1 MPPMMSILSKSRF
14 LMVLALLLGWLHGS
28 LQAQTPQDSGSV
40 ATDATAQQ
48 AAPAGGGGDIA
59 KGKELFEGNCK
70 ACHKVHERAV
80 GPALAGISERRDEAW
95 IIAFIK
101 NSQKVIN
108 SGDAYAVKLYND
120 YNKVVM
126 PAHEFLSDD
135 DVRSIVAYINS
146 VPLPVAT
153 AAVDGGGGAKEPVP
167 SGGNSSFLLA
177 AVIALTVLLL
187 VLAVVMIIL
196 ISVLAGY
203 LKKAKGLTEEDQEVL
218 GKKMFDLGAIVRSQA
233 FIGTVAFVFVAVSL
247 KATFD
252 GLWTIGVQQGY
263 APTQPIPFSHKLH
276 AGYYEIDCKY
286 CHTGVEKG
294 KSAVIPSAN
303 VCMNCHNAIRTD
315 SKNIQK
321 IYDAII
327 NDEPIQWVRVH
338 NLPDLSYFNHAQH
351 VKVAGIECETCHGNI
366 KEMEVVQQIS
376 LLTMGWCIN
385 CHRETNVKVQ
395 GNEYYERVE
404 QIHKEVSKEPLKVE
418 DIGGLE
424 CSKCHY

>member
-1 MPPMMSILSKSRF
+1 MMSILSKSRF

>member
-1 MPPMMSILSKSRF
+1 MPPIMSILSKGRF
-14 LMVLALLLGWLHGS
+14 LMMLALLMGWLHGS
-28 LQAQTPQDSGSV
+28 LSAQAPQDPDSV

-48 AAPAGGGGDIA
+48 AAPAGGGADIA

-95 IIAFIK
+95 IIAFVK
-101 NSQKVIN
+101 NSKKVID

-120 YNKVVM
+120 YNKTVM

-135 DVRSIVAYINS
+135 DVRNIVAYVNS
-146 VPLPVAT
+146 VPLPVAD
-153 AAVDGGGGAKEPVP
+153 VVVSGGGTTPVET
-167 SGGNSSFLLA
+167 GGNSSFLLA

-218 GKKMFDLGAIVRSQA
+218 GQKMFDLGAIVRSQA
-233 FIGTVAFVFVAVSL
+233 FIGTIAFIFVAVSL

-252 GLWTIGVQQGY
+252 GLWTVGVQQGY

-303 VCMNCHNAIRTD
+303 VCMNCHNSIRTD

-321 IYDAII
+321 IYDAIA

-351 VKVAGIECETCHGNI
+351 VKVAGIECQTCHGNI
-366 KEMEVVQQIS
+366 QEMEVVQQIS